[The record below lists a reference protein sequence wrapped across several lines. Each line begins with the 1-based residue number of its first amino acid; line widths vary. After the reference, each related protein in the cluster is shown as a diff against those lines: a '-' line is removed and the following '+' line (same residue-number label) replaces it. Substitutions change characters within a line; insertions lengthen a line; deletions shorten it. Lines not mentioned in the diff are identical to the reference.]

1 MALLFSILWLV
12 AGVLLQVLLFNRLH
26 VEGGIVLFYVYL
38 LLKVPVEVARP
49 VQILMGFLTGLTI
62 DIFCNTPG
70 MHALAATTTMWL
82 REPILRSFVDT
93 EDFKAG
99 APGLSALGLM
109 VFLRYI
115 AVLVVLHAVVLYL
128 AEAFSLLH
136 WPTLLLKISISI
148 LLTLRASLA
157 VELARGR

>member
-38 LLKVPVEVARP
+38 LLKMPVEVARP

-62 DIFCNTPG
+62 DVFCNTPG

-148 LLTLRASLA
+148 LLTLLASLA
-157 VELARGR
+157 VELAHGR

>member
-148 LLTLRASLA
+148 LLTLLASLA

>member
-62 DIFCNTPG
+62 DVFCNTPG

-148 LLTLRASLA
+148 LLTLLASLA

>member
-12 AGVLLQVLLFNRLH
+12 AGVLLQGLLFNRLH

-148 LLTLRASLA
+148 LLTLLASLA